1 MVNLSGVETLPTA
14 EAAAQLGINVQKFF
28 RLAAKHDVLPTFEAP
43 GKRGAKFWNP
53 RDIERIA
60 RAEAEVA
67 T

>member
-1 MVNLSGVETLPTA
+1 METLPTSR
-14 EAAAQLGINVQKFF
+14 AADLLGVNVQKFF

-60 RAEAEVA
+60 RAESTEDAA
-67 T
+67 